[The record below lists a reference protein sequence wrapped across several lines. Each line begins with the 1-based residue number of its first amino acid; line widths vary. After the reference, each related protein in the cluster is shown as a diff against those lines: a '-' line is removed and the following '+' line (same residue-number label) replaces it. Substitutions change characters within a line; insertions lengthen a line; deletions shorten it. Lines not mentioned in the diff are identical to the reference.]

1 MKRLLSLWRGG
12 VLSAGLLAMALP
24 MGARADIN
32 VGVILSLT
40 GPGASLGLPAQNAV
54 QLWPQTLAGE
64 KLNVTVL
71 NDGTDVTQASRA
83 AAKLVSENNVDIIIG
98 SSLTPPSLAITEVAA
113 QNGTP
118 VISLGGGS
126 AIVLPQDGHRKW
138 AFKVSAPEKYAV
150 APILSHMKEQ
160 GVTSVGAI
168 AITTAYGEGYVQT
181 LQALAPT
188 YGIEIAGIERYN
200 QTDQS
205 VTAQIS
211 KLAIKKPGA
220 IFIISAGTPGALPQI
235 ELKKRGYKGL
245 VYQTQGVANND
256 YLRVGG
262 KDIDGAFI
270 AFSPLMVAEQLDEA
284 NPIRKPAMDFV
295 TRYDQQFG
303 EGSAGI
309 FGASAWDA
317 MLILQHALPKALET
331 AKPGT
336 PEFRQ
341 ALRDAIEQSQ
351 NIVTSTAI
359 YNFSPEDHNGVDER
373 SQVLA
378 RIEQGKWVLVK

>member
-1 MKRLLSLWRGG
+1 MKRLLSVWHAGA
-12 VLSAGLLAMALP
+12 LSAAILAVTLP
-24 MGARADIN
+24 AGAQADVN

-40 GPGASLGLPAQNAV
+40 GPGASLGLPEQNAV

-71 NDGTDVTQASRA
+71 NDATDVTQASRA
-83 AAKLVSENNVDIIIG
+83 ASKLVTENNVDVIIG

-113 QNGTP
+113 QQGTP

-150 APILSHMKEQ
+150 EPILRHMKEN
-160 GVTSVGAI
+160 GVTAVGAI

-181 LQALAPT
+181 LQQLAPDF
-188 YGIEIAGIERYN
+188 GIEIAGVERYN

-211 KLAIKKPGA
+211 KLALKKPGA

-235 ELKKRGYKGL
+235 ELNKRGYKGL

-262 KDIDGAFI
+262 KDVEGAYI
-270 AFSPLMVAEQLDEA
+270 AFSPLMVAAQLEES
-284 NPIRKPAMDFV
+284 NPIRARALDFV
-295 TRYDQQFG
+295 KLYEERFG
-303 EGSAGI
+303 PGTAGI
-309 FGASAWDA
+309 FAASAWDA
-317 MLILQHALPKALET
+317 MLILEHALPEALKA

-336 PEFRQ
+336 PAFRQ
-341 ALRDAIEQSQ
+341 ALRDAIENSR
-351 NIVTSTAI
+351 NVATSTAV
-359 YNFSPEDHNGVDER
+359 YNFSAEDHNGVDAR

-378 RIEQGKWVLVK
+378 RIEQGKWVYLK